1 MDEIKA
7 NVHAKADQAKAKAR
21 EATPSSAQ
29 EGASVAAAK
38 ARENKVALM
47 GAGALLLAFLIGR
60 RTARP

>member
-1 MDEIKA
+1 M
-7 NVHAKADQAKAKAR
+7 HAKADEAKAKAR
-21 EATPSSAQ
+21 ENAPASAQ
-29 EGASVAAAK
+29 EGATVVAAK